1 MRIGDSYVSDIYML
15 SCDEP
20 AKFRRAYLDSCGGS
34 SVVTVLM
41 DACEVKA
48 IDVCARGG
56 VVAVEMFCICW
67 V

>member
-1 MRIGDSYVSDIYML
+1 MRIGDSDVSDIYML

-20 AKFRRAYLDSCGGS
+20 AKLRRAYLYGCGGS

-41 DACEVKA
+41 DACEVTA
-48 IDVCARGG
+48 MDVCARGG
-56 VVAVEMFCICW
+56 VVAVVMFSICW